1 MSACPSSEVIM
12 QKEAKTELTRQKLL
26 DAVDSLITDSEDP
39 IKVTSRQIA
48 AVSGVQPAMI
58 NYCFGSRERLIYEVF
73 LRKYEAALS
82 DAKVQKIVESSLS
95 PKDKLKKLHFVIASF
110 LVKNYSFTKAIT
122 SFVLFECRKFKFCGD
137 RFVLFERDLS
147 QEQFSY
153 GLVKAHYSGKTG
165 KDKKTDTECRMIAY
179 ELSTMLQ
186 LVLYRY
192 EDIRDHLGLDIEDP
206 KKLRKYID
214 MRVDL
219 LLP

>member
-1 MSACPSSEVIM
+1 MSTCTSSEAIM

-122 SFVLFECRKFKFCGD
+122 SFVLFE
-137 RFVLFERDLS
+137 RDLS
-147 QEQFSY
+147 KEQFSY
-153 GLVKAHYSGKTG
+153 GLVKAHYAGKTG

-192 EDIRDHLGLDIEDP
+192 EDIRDHLGLDLEDP

>member
-1 MSACPSSEVIM
+1 M

-82 DAKVQKIVESSLS
+82 DAKVQKIVESDKS
-95 PKDKLKKLHFVIASF
+95 PKDKLKALHFVIASF

-122 SFVLFECRKFKFCGD
+122 SFVLFE
-137 RFVLFERDLS
+137 RDLS
-147 QEQFSY
+147 KEQFSY
-153 GLVKAHYSGKTG
+153 GLVKAHYAGKTG

-192 EDIRDHLGLDIEDP
+192 ADIRDHLGLDLEDP

>member
-1 MSACPSSEVIM
+1 MSACTSSEAIM

-122 SFVLFECRKFKFCGD
+122 SFVLFE
-137 RFVLFERDLS
+137 RDLS
-147 QEQFSY
+147 KEQFSY
-153 GLVKAHYSGKTG
+153 GLVKAHYAGKTG

-192 EDIRDHLGLDIEDP
+192 EDIRDHLGLDLEDP

-214 MRVDL
+214 MRIDL

>member
-1 MSACPSSEVIM
+1 MSACTSSEVIM

-122 SFVLFECRKFKFCGD
+122 SFI
-137 RFVLFERDLS
+137 LFERDLS
-147 QEQFSY
+147 KEQFSY
-153 GLVKAHYSGKTG
+153 GLVKAHYAGKTG

-192 EDIRDHLGLDIEDP
+192 EDIRDYLGLDLEDP

>member
-1 MSACPSSEVIM
+1 MSTCTSSEAIM

-122 SFVLFECRKFKFCGD
+122 SFVLFE
-137 RFVLFERDLS
+137 RDLS
-147 QEQFSY
+147 KEQFSY
-153 GLVKAHYSGKTG
+153 GLVKAHYAGKTG

-192 EDIRDHLGLDIEDP
+192 EDIRDNLGLDLEDP

-214 MRVDL
+214 MRIDL

>member
-1 MSACPSSEVIM
+1 M

-122 SFVLFECRKFKFCGD
+122 SFVLFE
-137 RFVLFERDLS
+137 RDLS
-147 QEQFSY
+147 KEQFSY
-153 GLVKAHYSGKTG
+153 SLVKAHYASKTG

-192 EDIRDHLGLDIEDP
+192 EDIRDHLGLDLEDP

>member
-1 MSACPSSEVIM
+1 M

-82 DAKVQKIVESSLS
+82 DAKVQKIVESDKS
-95 PKDKLKKLHFVIASF
+95 PKDKLKALHFVIASF

-122 SFVLFECRKFKFCGD
+122 SFVLFE
-137 RFVLFERDLS
+137 RDLS
-147 QEQFSY
+147 KEQFSY
-153 GLVKAHYSGKTG
+153 GLVKAHYAGKTG

-192 EDIRDHLGLDIEDP
+192 ADIRDHLGLDLEDP
-206 KKLRKYID
+206 KKLHKYID

>member
-1 MSACPSSEVIM
+1 M

-82 DAKVQKIVESSLS
+82 DAKVQNIVESEKS
-95 PKDKLKKLHFVIASF
+95 PKDKLKALHFVIASF

-122 SFVLFECRKFKFCGD
+122 SFVLFE
-137 RFVLFERDLS
+137 RDLS
-147 QEQFSY
+147 KEQFSY
-153 GLVKAHYSGKTG
+153 GLVKAHYAGKTG
-165 KDKKTDTECRMIAY
+165 KDKKTNTECRMIAY

-192 EDIRDHLGLDIEDP
+192 EDIRDHLGLDLENP

>member
-1 MSACPSSEVIM
+1 M

-26 DAVDSLITDSEDP
+26 DAVDALITDSEDP

-110 LVKNYSFTKAIT
+110 LVKNYSFTQAIT
-122 SFVLFECRKFKFCGD
+122 SFVLFE
-137 RFVLFERDLS
+137 RDLS
-147 QEQFSY
+147 KEQFSY
-153 GLVKAHYSGKTG
+153 GLVKAHYAGKTG

-192 EDIRDHLGLDIEDP
+192 EDIRDHLGLDLEDP

>member
-1 MSACPSSEVIM
+1 M
-12 QKEAKTELTRQKLL
+12 QKEAKTELTRQTLL

-73 LRKYEAALS
+73 LRKYEATLS

-122 SFVLFECRKFKFCGD
+122 SFVLFE
-137 RFVLFERDLS
+137 RDLS
-147 QEQFSY
+147 KEQFSY
-153 GLVKAHYSGKTG
+153 GLVKAHYAGKTG

-192 EDIRDHLGLDIEDP
+192 EDIRDHLGLDLEDP

>member
-1 MSACPSSEVIM
+1 M

-73 LRKYEAALS
+73 LRKYEATLS

-122 SFVLFECRKFKFCGD
+122 SFVLFE
-137 RFVLFERDLS
+137 RDLS
-147 QEQFSY
+147 KEQFSY
-153 GLVKAHYSGKTG
+153 GLVKAHYAGKTG

-192 EDIRDHLGLDIEDP
+192 EDIRDHLGLDLEDP

>member
-1 MSACPSSEVIM
+1 M
-12 QKEAKTELTRQKLL
+12 QKKAKTELTRQKLL

-82 DAKVQKIVESSLS
+82 DAKVQKIVESGLS

-122 SFVLFECRKFKFCGD
+122 SFVLFE
-137 RFVLFERDLS
+137 RDLS
-147 QEQFSY
+147 KEQFSY
-153 GLVKAHYSGKTG
+153 GLVKAHYAGKTG

-192 EDIRDHLGLDIEDP
+192 EDIRDHLGLDLEDP

>member
-1 MSACPSSEVIM
+1 M

-110 LVKNYSFTKAIT
+110 LVKNYSFTKVIT
-122 SFVLFECRKFKFCGD
+122 S
-137 RFVLFERDLS
+137 FVLFERDLS
-147 QEQFSY
+147 KEQFSY
-153 GLVKAHYSGKTG
+153 GLVKAHYAAKTG

-192 EDIRDHLGLDIEDP
+192 EDIRDHLGLDLKDP

>member
-1 MSACPSSEVIM
+1 MSACTSSEAIM

-82 DAKVQKIVESSLS
+82 DAKVQKIVESGLS

-122 SFVLFECRKFKFCGD
+122 SFVLFE
-137 RFVLFERDLS
+137 RDLS
-147 QEQFSY
+147 KEQFSY
-153 GLVKAHYSGKTG
+153 GLVKAHYAGKTG

-192 EDIRDHLGLDIEDP
+192 EDIRDHLGLDLEDP